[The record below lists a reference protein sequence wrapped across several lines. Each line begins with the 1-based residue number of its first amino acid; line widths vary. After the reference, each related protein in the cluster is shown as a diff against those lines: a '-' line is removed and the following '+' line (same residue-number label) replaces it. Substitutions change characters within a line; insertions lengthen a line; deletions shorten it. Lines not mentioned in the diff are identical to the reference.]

1 MAMGIGNR
9 ENPMDDD
16 KVVAVTRAWVDKAV
30 IGLNLC
36 PFAKAVQAK
45 GQVRYVVSRATTP
58 EALYE
63 DLHHELGYIA
73 GAAPDE
79 VDTTLL
85 IHPDVLLNFSDY
97 NDFLDVADAAVE
109 ELELDGL
116 IQVASFHPD
125 YRFAGTAEDDIGNCT
140 NRSPFPMLHLLREES
155 IERAVAAIPDAA
167 DIYEK
172 NIAAMNALGRQ
183 GWEDLQATITAAG
196 QPDGAAQKN

>member
-1 MAMGIGNR
+1 MDIGNR

-16 KVVAVTRAWVDKAV
+16 KIVVITRAWVDKAV

-36 PFAKAVQAK
+36 PFAKAVQTK

-63 DLHHELGYIA
+63 DLRRELDVIA
-73 GAAPDE
+73 VAAPDE

-85 IHPDVLLNFSDY
+85 IHPDALTDFSDY
-97 NDFLDVADAAVE
+97 NDFLDVADATVE

-125 YRFAGTAEDDIGNCT
+125 YRFAGTEEDDIGNCT

-155 IERAVAAIPDAA
+155 IERAVSAIPDAA
-167 DIYEK
+167 NIYEK
-172 NIAAMNALGRQ
+172 NIATMNTLGHQ

-196 QPDGAAQKN
+196 QPNDAAQKN